1 MTVGTVPVKH
11 QSSCDCQLGLQG
23 KTAYN
28 VVKCA
33 AIDAVSVHRRM
44 LRHWHYESGA
54 PMTNSEE
61 WVERFPG
68 LARLEP
74 TAKKSL
80 LTRSQI
86 IDVPEGTMVFGPGK
100 SPENMLFLLDGTV
113 RVQQVSDTGHE
124 IVLYRIQ
131 AGQSCVLTTA
141 CLLAYKDYSA
151 EGIAETAVQAAA
163 VPRDAFDEL
172 VATSKSFRD
181 FVFAAFSKRITDL
194 FLMID
199 EVAFQR
205 LDVRLADKLIALS
218 DHKDKIMTTHQKLS
232 VELGTAREVIS
243 RQLQEFQRRGWIE
256 QERGSVTLIDKARI
270 EDLARH
276 NA

>member
-1 MTVGTVPVKH
+1 MT
-11 QSSCDCQLGLQG
+11 
-23 KTAYN
+23 
-28 VVKCA
+28 
-33 AIDAVSVHRRM
+33 DAD
-44 LRHWHYESGA
+44 
-54 PMTNSEE
+54 E

-68 LARLEP
+68 LSRLEP
-74 TAKKSL
+74 SIKQL
-80 LTRSQI
+80 LLSRSAI
-86 IDVPEGTMVFGPGK
+86 VEVPKGTMVFGPGN

-113 RVQQVSDTGHE
+113 RVQQVSETGHE

-141 CLLAYKDYSA
+141 CLLAYDNYSA
-151 EGIAETAVQAAA
+151 EGISETAVQAAA
-163 VPRDAFDEL
+163 VPRDVFDDL
-172 VATSKSFRD
+172 VAQSKSFRD

-205 LDVRLADKLIALS
+205 MDVRLADKLLGLSKGQDVIA
-218 DHKDKIMTTHQKLS
+218 TTHQKLS
-232 VELGTAREVIS
+232 VELGTAREVVS

-256 QERGSVTLIDKARI
+256 QARGSVSLLDRQQL
-270 EDLARH
+270 ESLAHH

>member
-1 MTVGTVPVKH
+1 MTATQDWITRFDGLSGLKPDIKQRLTD
-11 QSSCDCQLGLQG
+11 QSTII
-23 KTAYN
+23 KAP
-28 VVKCA
+28 A
-33 AIDAVSVHRRM
+33 
-44 LRHWHYESGA
+44 GA
-54 PMTNSEE
+54 T
-61 WVERFPG
+61 
-68 LARLEP
+68 
-74 TAKKSL
+74 
-80 LTRSQI
+80 I
-86 IDVPEGTMVFGPGK
+86 FGPGK

-141 CLLAYKDYSA
+141 CLLAYDDYTA
-151 EGIAETAVQAAA
+151 EGIAETGIAAA
-163 VPRDAFDEL
+163 AIPRNVFDDL
-172 VATSKSFRD
+172 VAQSKPFRN

-218 DHKDKIMTTHQKLS
+218 NGQDVIRTTHQKLS

-243 RQLQEFQRRGWIE
+243 RQLQEFHRRGWIE
-256 QERGSVTLIDKARI
+256 QARGSVTLLDRVQLEK
-270 EDLARH
+270 LADH
-276 NA
+276 NT

>member
-1 MTVGTVPVKH
+1 MTDM
-11 QSSCDCQLGLQG
+11 Q
-23 KTAYN
+23 
-28 VVKCA
+28 
-33 AIDAVSVHRRM
+33 
-44 LRHWHYESGA
+44 
-54 PMTNSEE
+54 E

-68 LARLEP
+68 LSRLEP
-74 TAKKSL
+74 PVKQL
-80 LTRSQI
+80 LLSRSAVI
-86 IDVPEGTMVFGPGK
+86 AVPKGTTIFGPGN

-124 IVLYRIQ
+124 IVLYRIH

-141 CLLAYKDYSA
+141 CLLAYENYSA
-151 EGIAETAVQAAA
+151 EGIAETSVQAAA
-163 VPRDAFDEL
+163 VPRDVFDDL
-172 VATSKSFRD
+172 VAQSKSFRD

-205 LDVRLADKLIALS
+205 LDVRLADKLLDLS
-218 DHKDKIMTTHQKLS
+218 NGADTVATTHQKLS

-256 QERGSVTLIDKARI
+256 QARGSVSI
-270 EDLARH
+270 LARMQLAKLASH
-276 NA
+276 NS

>member
-1 MTVGTVPVKH
+1 
-11 QSSCDCQLGLQG
+11 
-23 KTAYN
+23 
-28 VVKCA
+28 
-33 AIDAVSVHRRM
+33 
-44 LRHWHYESGA
+44 
-54 PMTNSEE
+54 MTNPEE

-68 LARLEP
+68 LSRLEP
-74 TAKKSL
+74 PIKEL
-80 LTRSQI
+80 LLNRSDI
-86 IDVPEGTMVFGPGK
+86 ISAPEGVTLFGPGN

-113 RVQQVSDTGHE
+113 RVQQVSETGHE

-141 CLLAYKDYSA
+141 CLLAYEDYSA
-151 EGIAETAVQAAA
+151 EGITETAVRAAA
-163 VPRDAFDEL
+163 VPRAVFDDL
-172 VATSKSFRD
+172 VAQSKSFRD

-205 LDVRLADKLIALS
+205 LDVRLAHKLIELS
-218 DHKDKIMTTHQKLS
+218 DEQNVVTTTHQKLS

-256 QERGSVTLIDKARI
+256 QSRGRVALIDRTHL
-270 EDLARH
+270 EQLADH
-276 NA
+276 NT

>member
-1 MTVGTVPVKH
+1 MTDT
-11 QSSCDCQLGLQG
+11 Q
-23 KTAYN
+23 
-28 VVKCA
+28 
-33 AIDAVSVHRRM
+33 
-44 LRHWHYESGA
+44 
-54 PMTNSEE
+54 E

-68 LARLEP
+68 LSRLEP
-74 TAKKSL
+74 PIKQL
-80 LTRSQI
+80 LLSRSAI
-86 IDVPEGTMVFGPGK
+86 IEVPAGVMLFGPGN

-124 IVLYRIQ
+124 IVLYRIH

-141 CLLAYKDYSA
+141 CLLAYENYSA
-151 EGIAETAVQAAA
+151 EGISETAVQAAA
-163 VPRDAFDEL
+163 VPRAVFDDL
-172 VATSKSFRD
+172 VAQSKSFRD

-205 LDVRLADKLIALS
+205 MDVRLADKLLSLS
-218 DHKDKIMTTHQKLS
+218 DGQDVIATPHQKLS

-256 QERGSVTLIDKARI
+256 QARGSVTILDRARL
-270 EDLARH
+270 EKLADH
-276 NA
+276 NS